1 MVGPLKAWKKS
12 SKATHPQGKA
22 THPQGGGSKRSIQ
35 ERLTV
40 ASNIIVALTA
50 VAALVVALITL
61 HMQSQD
67 RTAAA
72 QTAQQDR
79 TAAAQTAQMAF
90 ANRIV
95 SWWTASSKGLSVDAH
110 IQNDNAQP
118 FEVWVVYLP
127 SDNQFGPGY
136 VPVPNKL
143 SAVFTP
149 KGGTGGI
156 GLPTVYMGQVQPCT
170 EIEVHAPF
178 TALPNPISWYPPS
191 QIFQV
196 PPSQAEGDN
205 IFVDPSGSIWA
216 KNPAGTLR
224 RIQFNARDNGYL
236 IASIANGAINPIAWT
251 KHSRS
256 PICG

>member
-127 SDNQFGPGY
+127 SDNQSGEMACANRIVSWWTASSKGLSVDAHIQNDNAQPFEVWVVYLPSDNQFGPTY
-136 VPVPNKL
+136 IPV
-143 SAVFTP
+143 
-149 KGGTGGI
+149 
-156 GLPTVYMGQVQPCT
+156 
-170 EIEVHAPF
+170 
-178 TALPNPISWYPPS
+178 
-191 QIFQV
+191 
-196 PPSQAEGDN
+196 
-205 IFVDPSGSIWA
+205 
-216 KNPAGTLR
+216 
-224 RIQFNARDNGYL
+224 
-236 IASIANGAINPIAWT
+236 T
-251 KHSRS
+251 KT
-256 PICG
+256 